1 MSGNVCLKF
10 GAAHEK
16 RMKRKPKQ
24 NVASPWLIT
33 LSFEG
38 TWFKSL
44 TPPYRAKNAWI

>member
-16 RMKRKPKQ
+16 GMKRKPKK
-24 NVASPWLIT
+24 NKASPWLIT

-38 TWFKSL
+38 T
-44 TPPYRAKNAWI
+44 